1 MSSLENLYERL
12 DSTREQLLMSLE
24 WLPDEALLL
33 PGVIGDWSIAGLISI
48 LTAWDAELVTGLMR
62 LKQGRAPEALLAALA
77 DPAAY
82 NAGRYQEN
90 LDRDLDGIFEDFQGA
105 RVQLEDW
112 LEGFQERDFTDPNR
126 FKPLRGRTLSDL
138 VSAGT
143 YKHEA
148 RYLPRL
154 KAFAREWEAA
164 EAEAMADDAGDEAD
178 ELFIPLGGV
187 DILSVPGQ
195 NGDSKTPPDEDGG
208 ENGDSVAE

>member
-33 PGVIGDWSIAGLISI
+33 PGVIGDWSIAGLLSI
-48 LTAWDAELVTGLMR
+48 LTAWDAELVTALMR

-77 DPAAY
+77 DPTAY

-90 LDRDLDGIFEDFQGA
+90 LERDLDGVFEDFQGA

-112 LEGFQERDFTDPNR
+112 LESFQERDFTDPNR
-126 FKPLRGRTLSDL
+126 FRPLGGRTLFDL
-138 VSAGT
+138 IAAST

-154 KAFAREWEAA
+154 KSFAREWEAA
-164 EAEAMADDAGDEAD
+164 EEEAMADEAGDD
-178 ELFIPLGGV
+178 VGELFIPLGGV
-187 DILSVPGQ
+187 DVLSPAGQ
-195 NGDSKTPPDEDGG
+195 DGEGGTLPDEDGG
-208 ENGDSVAE
+208 ENDDSAVG